1 MCSRSQGEP
10 GRRGRCQAPPP
21 TETAAICWSPG
32 SWRTIGCAGRSTSG
46 SPAAACSTA
55 RSSAGTRACCARPAA
70 STGGPTARADRRKTC
85 TGSNSPP
92 TAPPARA
99 LSPTSSVSATGRC
112 SRSAKRCRAGCRSLV
127 RVRHTP
133 PETAQD
139 WRPRRGEGRTRPHPL
154 RPGLSRRCLVPL
166 AGGPDRHLRPL
177 IPGAASREK
186 ASSTACRS
194 SPPTSAGLRPCH
206 PAGSEVGPAI
216 AARDILA

>member
-1 MCSRSQGEP
+1 MPSPSPHRDCRNLLVAGLVAHHRMRRAFHFWLASGGMFHRKKQCRNSRRP
-10 GRRGRCQAPPP
+10 G
-21 TETAAICWSPG
+21 
-32 SWRTIGCAGRSTSG
+32 
-46 SPAAACSTA
+46 
-55 RSSAGTRACCARPAA
+55 ARPAT

-139 WRPRRGEGRTRPHPL
+139 WRPRRGEGRTRPQPL

-177 IPGAASREK
+177 IPGAASRER